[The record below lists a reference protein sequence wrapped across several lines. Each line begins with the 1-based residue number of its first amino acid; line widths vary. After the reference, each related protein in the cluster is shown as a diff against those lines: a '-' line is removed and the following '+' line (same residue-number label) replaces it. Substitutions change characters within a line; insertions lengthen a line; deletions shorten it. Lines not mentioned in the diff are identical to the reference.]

1 MLSLAI
7 GATGMLAQQT
17 NVDVISNNIANMTTS
32 GFKRQR
38 AEFQDLL
45 YINQVKPGTQAADDG
60 TIRPSGI
67 QLGVGVKTAAV
78 YRNLEQGPLQNTG
91 NQLDLAVSGKGFFQV
106 TLPNGDTAYTRGG
119 AFQLNQNGEL
129 VTTQGYL
136 LEPAIT
142 IPPDVTDISVNTSGE
157 VLYKQSGSTTFS
169 NAGQIQLATFPND
182 GGLEAIGNTMFLE
195 TEASGAPVVGNPAS
209 QQYGE
214 IQQGYLEA
222 SNVNVV
228 EEITKLIT
236 AQRAYDMNSK
246 TIQASDEML
255 STITQLR

>member
-45 YINQVKPGTQAADDG
+45 YINEMKPGTQAADDG

-91 NQLDLAVSGKGFFQV
+91 NTLDLAVSGKGFFQV
-106 TLPNGDTAYTRGG
+106 TLPSGDTAYTRGG
-119 AFQLNQNGEL
+119 AFQLNQNGEI

-142 IPPDVTDISVNTSGE
+142 IPNDATDISVNTSGE
-157 VLYKQSGSTTFS
+157 VLYKQSGTTTFS

-182 GGLEAIGNTMFLE
+182 GGLEAVGNTMFLE
-195 TEASGAPVVGNPAS
+195 TEASGAPVTGNPATD
-209 QQYGE
+209 QYGDIE
-214 IQQGYLEA
+214 QGYLES

-255 STITQLR
+255 GTITQLR